1 MSLSARDQQALDS
14 IHEELAKSD
23 PQLTVMLA
31 TFTRLVSNE
40 DMPARETIRQSS
52 WRAIGGSRRPRRYG
66 PRSAANR
73 WTRPPRRR
81 LSFTQAFL
89 VVYLL
94 ITAGMIVAGIVL
106 GPGSSHSGCPSLLA
120 MPCASPV
127 SAHSSRPAAQQNQAR
142 P

>member
-1 MSLSARDQQALDS
+1 MSLSAREQQALDS

-23 PQLTVMLA
+23 PQLTAILA
-31 TFTRLVSNE
+31 AFTRLVSNE
-40 DMPARETIRQSS
+40 DMPTRETIRQSS
-52 WRAIGGSRRPRRYG
+52 WRAIGGSWRRRRDG

-81 LSFTQAFL
+81 PSFTQAVL
-89 VVYLL
+89 IMYLL
-94 ITAGMIVAGIVL
+94 ITAGLIVMGVVL

-120 MPCASPV
+120 MPCASPAP
-127 SAHSSRPAAQQNQAR
+127 AHSSRPVVHQNQAT